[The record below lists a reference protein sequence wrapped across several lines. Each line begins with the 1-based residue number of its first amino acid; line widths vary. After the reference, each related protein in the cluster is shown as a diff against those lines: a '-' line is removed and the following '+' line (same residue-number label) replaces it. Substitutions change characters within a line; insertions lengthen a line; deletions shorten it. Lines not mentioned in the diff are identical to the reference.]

1 MKKMQTGFC
10 LMALCFGTVYEAN
23 ASSVKVPCPVPL
35 KTCPAPLDKN
45 LPDVKNMLTWTPQQ
59 RVVGFRNDYRS
70 YPGDIFRASKAGVP
84 LPVAHRNLSAVSYEY
99 QQHHYSLA
107 DYLKRN
113 NVTGMMVIKDGKK
126 VWDYY
131 GHGNTKTTLW
141 TSRSVGKS
149 VVSTLVG
156 IALKQ
161 GKIASL
167 DDETVKYNPEVRGTA
182 WEHVPLR
189 SLLQHTSGVTW
200 NEDYTNPQSDFAK
213 LTQCE
218 AGKDTYD
225 CVSKLVL
232 DPQRKAYA
240 KPGQVW
246 SYSSG
251 GAWVLGD
258 TLEKATG
265 ETLARYLQD
274 NIWQPYGMVND
285 GVWHSYLPGKHDVGA
300 HGFNATLEDWGKFG
314 LFVMNNGILTDGT
327 KTLPEGWVKEA
338 STWNK
343 AENSVTTD
351 YPDGQ
356 FGYQWWNIGVPLSAK
371 NDAPSEGLTR
381 NKTLS
386 AEGIFGQMIAIDQAQ
401 KLVIVQWSAWPQAEP
416 ASDAQPLEAS
426 LMFNAIANALSG
438 ASASPAKN
446 R

>member
-1 MKKMQTGFC
+1 
-10 LMALCFGTVYEAN
+10 
-23 ASSVKVPCPVPL
+23 
-35 KTCPAPLDKN
+35 
-45 LPDVKNMLTWTPQQ
+45 MLTWTPQQ
-59 RVVGFRNDYRS
+59 RVVGFRNDYQS
-70 YPGDIFRASKAGVP
+70 YPGDIFRAGKSPVP
-84 LPVAHRNLSAVSYEY
+84 LPVAHRDLSAVSYEY
-99 QQHHYSLA
+99 QGHHYLMS

-131 GHGNTKTTLW
+131 GDGNTKTTLW

-167 DDETVKYNPEVRGTA
+167 DDEIGKYNPEVRGTA

-189 SLLQHTSGVTW
+189 NLLQHTSGVAW

-218 AGKDTYD
+218 AGKETYD

-232 DPQRKAYA
+232 DPQRKANA
-240 KPGQVW
+240 KPGQIW

-314 LFVMNNGILTDGT
+314 LFVMNNGILPDGT
-327 KTLPEGWVKEA
+327 KTLPDNWVTDA
-338 STWNK
+338 SSWNR
-343 AENSVTTD
+343 AEKSVSTD
-351 YPDGQ
+351 YPEGQ
-356 FGYQWWNIGVPLSAK
+356 FGYQWWNMSVPLSVK
-371 NDAPSEGLTR
+371 NAAPLDGLTR
-381 NKTLS
+381 DGTLS
-386 AEGIFGQMIAIDQAQ
+386 AEGIFGQMIAIDPPH

-416 ASDAQPLEAS
+416 ASDAQPREAS
-426 LMFNAIANALSG
+426 LMFNAIEHKLSDS
-438 ASASPAKN
+438 SASPAKN

>member
-1 MKKMQTGFC
+1 MKKIKTGFC
-10 LMALCFGTVYEAN
+10 LIALSCGAIIEAN
-23 ASSVKVPCPVPL
+23 ATPATVHCPVPL
-35 KTCPAPLDKN
+35 ATCPAPLDKN
-45 LPDVKNMLTWTPQQ
+45 LPDVKDMLTWTPQQ
-59 RVVGFRNDYRS
+59 RVVGFRNDYQS
-70 YPGDIFRASKAGVP
+70 YPGDIFRAGKSPVP
-84 LPVAHRNLSAVSYEY
+84 LPVAHRDLSAVSYEY
-99 QQHHYSLA
+99 QGHHYLMS

-131 GHGNTKTTLW
+131 GDGNTKTTLW

-167 DDETVKYNPEVRGTA
+167 DDEIGKYNPEVRGTA

-189 SLLQHTSGVTW
+189 NLLQHTSGVAW

-218 AGKDTYD
+218 AGKETYD

-232 DPQRKAYA
+232 DPQRKASA
-240 KPGQVW
+240 KPGQIW

-314 LFVMNNGILTDGT
+314 LFVMNNGILPDGT
-327 KTLPEGWVKEA
+327 KTLPDNWVTDA
-338 STWNK
+338 SSWNR
-343 AENSVTTD
+343 AEKSVSTD
-351 YPDGQ
+351 YPEGQ
-356 FGYQWWNIGVPLSAK
+356 FGYQWWNMSVPLSVK
-371 NDAPSEGLTR
+371 NAAPLDGLTR
-381 NKTLS
+381 DGTLS
-386 AEGIFGQMIAIDQAQ
+386 AEGIFGQMIAIDPPH

-416 ASDAQPLEAS
+416 ASDAQPREAS
-426 LMFNAIANALSG
+426 LMFNAIEHKLSDS
-438 ASASPAKN
+438 SASPAKN